1 MAGHARALGSGVL
14 GCRRLRW
21 RVYES
26 TLELHPNL
34 VMAHIELATALTFHG
49 A

>member
-1 MAGHARALGSGVL
+1 MRAPSGL
-14 GCRRLRW
+14 AFWAAAKLRW

-34 VMAHIELATALTFHG
+34 VMAHIG
-49 A
+49 IWRRR